1 MLTKDPKIAYFS
13 MEIGFDAKIPTYAG
27 GLGVLAG
34 DFIRSAADMRIP
46 LLGITLAH
54 RKGYFFQQLDETGW
68 QREQPVHWVID
79 DFMTDTGVRAK
90 VILEGREVYIRAWKF
105 EVSGNGGYV
114 VPVYFLDTDLPEN
127 SEWDRTLTHYLYGGD
142 SHYRLCQEVILG
154 TGGVRVLRALGLH
167 NLQRFHMNEG
177 HASLLTL
184 ELLQEH
190 LQKDN
195 RSVLTIRPE
204 DMEAVR
210 QQCVFTTHTPVPAG
224 HDKFPLDLVDR
235 VITDRES
242 SCIHDAICHE
252 GRLNMTFL
260 ALTFSH
266 YINGVAKKHGEVS
279 QHMFSAYNIDSIT
292 NGVHAENWVSKPF
305 AKLFDHHIPGWRQD
319 NFSLR
324 YALNIPGEEIWEA
337 HQHSKNAIIEYAN
350 REENAG
356 FDKDILTIGFA
367 RRFATYKRADFI
379 FEDLQRLRKI
389 ARDVGKF
396 QIIFSGNAHPQD
408 QDGKILIQRIIELGK
423 ALGED
428 ILIAYLPHYNL
439 DLARMMTAGVDIWLN
454 TPQPPLEASGTSG
467 MKAAL
472 NGIPSLSVLDGWW
485 IEGCI
490 EGVTGWAIEA
500 DGQPLPEVADRA
512 KDAGS
517 LYTKLEQTILPMFY
531 ENRKGFV
538 EIMRHAIA
546 LNGSFFNT
554 QRMMQQYV
562 LKAYFP

>member
-356 FDKDILTIGFA
+356 FDKDILTKWLGTWIQSSQLIVYDIEPVTIEVHGDFA
-367 RRFATYKRADFI
+367 IVNYF
-379 FEDLQRLRKI
+379 
-389 ARDVGKF
+389 
-396 QIIFSGNAHPQD
+396 FSAIEKSA
-408 QDGKILIQRIIELGK
+408 DGKVTKPSRRYSSTWMKQKGK
-423 ALGED
+423 WMEVSAHLED
-428 ILIAYLPHYNL
+428 I
-439 DLARMMTAGVDIWLN
+439 
-454 TPQPPLEASGTSG
+454 
-467 MKAAL
+467 
-472 NGIPSLSVLDGWW
+472 
-485 IEGCI
+485 
-490 EGVTGWAIEA
+490 
-500 DGQPLPEVADRA
+500 
-512 KDAGS
+512 
-517 LYTKLEQTILPMFY
+517 
-531 ENRKGFV
+531 
-538 EIMRHAIA
+538 
-546 LNGSFFNT
+546 
-554 QRMMQQYV
+554 
-562 LKAYFP
+562 